1 MCLLTTLAGA
11 SSLRSRACVVDNCC
25 HSGGGCSCTG
35 SAVSPGRCVC
45 AVFGCGI
52 VLGVFGG
59 VSIVHFVVFI
69 SILLC

>member
-1 MCLLTTLAGA
+1 M
-11 SSLRSRACVVDNCC
+11 
-25 HSGGGCSCTG
+25 
-35 SAVSPGRCVC
+35 C

-69 SILLC
+69 SILLLNCSCVQVAYAMANITLFLNFLLLLILKVLLTKLALRLNHH

>member
-1 MCLLTTLAGA
+1 M
-11 SSLRSRACVVDNCC
+11 VVVPVLVLQS
-25 HSGGGCSCTG
+25 HPGG
-35 SAVSPGRCVC
+35 VC